1 MTLKFGGSNIKSRTN
16 DYSVLNVTMS
26 KTAPTLISQFQTKS
40 YKVGQYKDYY
50 FYKYELVIPLTDV
63 EQKITYGFENQM
75 YDFFVP
81 AFDQPYNLAFTS
93 CNGLSS
99 SVSPEAVK
107 NNGVTPLWNDI
118 NRMHSQIYYH
128 GQVGGGDQIYCD
140 AVFSLDCLKPW
151 LSVKDKI
158 QKRKDPF
165 TARMLDDVHEFY
177 FRLYLEHFKTPG
189 FREALA
195 TIPFNFI
202 WDDHDI
208 FDGYGSYPDYLQ
220 NSKVFDGVF
229 EAALRFYLLF
239 QHHTNVD
246 NYKDEEIG
254 DCSQTTLLAYGP
266 FMAVLSID
274 VRSERALEHV
284 VPQRSWNQI
293 WAALDALS
301 TSCQHLVVNATIPL
315 CYPRISGEIMFGMA
329 ANVVKSTHSI
339 VEDLQKLVVNKKP
352 AHHDSIE
359 EIDHNTWAD
368 AFAKTGAF
376 KQIVNKF
383 GEPELLDDLNDHWY
397 EF

>member
-1 MTLKFGGSNIKSRTN
+1 
-16 DYSVLNVTMS
+16 
-26 KTAPTLISQFQTKS
+26 
-40 YKVGQYKDYY
+40 
-50 FYKYELVIPLTDV
+50 
-63 EQKITYGFENQM
+63 
-75 YDFFVP
+75 
-81 AFDQPYNLAFTS
+81 
-93 CNGLSS
+93 
-99 SVSPEAVK
+99 
-107 NNGVTPLWNDI
+107 
-118 NRMHSQIYYH
+118 MHSQIHYH

-151 LSVKDKI
+151 LSIKDKI

-177 FRLYLEHFKTPG
+177 FRLYLAHFKTPS

-246 NYKDEEIG
+246 LYKTQDIG

-266 FMAVLSID
+266 FLAVLSID

-301 TSCQHLVVNATIPL
+301 KSCQHLIVNATIPL

-339 VEDLQKLVVNKKP
+339 VEDLQKLVVTNKKP
-352 AHHDSIE
+352 SAASE
-359 EIDHNTWAD
+359 EAIDYETWAD

-383 GEPELLDDLNDHWY
+383 GEPELLDDLNDHW
-397 EF
+397 